1 MAQFLTIKVT
11 FYDFFCRSNMLTKK
25 ACDMAF
31 YFYDGLV
38 NGLSTSDKKEIT
50 TTAPALCKMPLSR
63 DQ

>member
-50 TTAPALCKMPLSR
+50 TARSCFM
-63 DQ
+63 